1 MRSSKKSCVWC
12 RVSFVFFVVFTI
24 CLGVISGCGSGTA
37 STGSGTSTI
46 QPAPSLTSLSQA
58 STSAGAAGFSLTV
71 TGQNFLST
79 SVVEW
84 NGAPLQTTFTSATQ
98 LVASVPAANLAIA
111 GTAQIAVEDPAP
123 QSLISNS
130 LSFTIN
136 TITPPAPV
144 LTTLSATSA
153 IVGSSSLA
161 LTVTGQNFISS
172 SVVQLNG
179 VSLTTVVNSATQLVA
194 TVPASSLTS
203 TGAFPVTVVD
213 PSPLSLVSNALTF
226 TVNPIPPTL
235 TAVNPSSAIV
245 NTGPV
250 SIVLFGQNFVTGAT
264 VSFGSTKLVVTAQT
278 TTQIQTSIP
287 ASLLTATGT
296 FAVTVSN
303 PAPNA
308 ATSTPFTFKVNPV
321 PVASI
326 TSINPTSVIAGATA
340 VNLQVTGQAFVS
352 GATIQLNGT
361 AVATNY
367 LSSTALS
374 TVVPDSFVAAAGTVA
389 VTVLSAGT
397 GSGPITSNTV
407 NFTVNPLPAG
417 EFIVNQVAN
426 DIVWDPQHQLI
437 YASVPSS
444 ASQNGNSVVVI
455 NPTTGLIT
463 KWVYAGSEPDL
474 LAISDDGQFLYVA
487 LDGSSNVQRF
497 VLPAL
502 TPDIIVSLGGSTFYG
517 VNTAIALDV
526 APGTPHTWE
535 VSVGNPGTSPEAI
548 EGVTVYDDATARPTS
563 AGRYT
568 THPNVPDLLLGTAV
582 WGKDTTV
589 IYGANNESTG
599 FDFYVLPVTS
609 AGIPGAGILDYSGAV
624 SGFGGRI
631 HFDKTT
637 GYVYADNGPVLNP
650 ATGEPVGTFSTSG
663 VMIPDGSI
671 GKAFFST
678 PLYSSS
684 SPLGT
689 ITSYDINHFT
699 PINSMLFPNVVG
711 ATGRLIRWGTNGLA
725 FNAKNTNYTGTTTT
739 TTGKVYIYSGSFV
752 Q

>member
-1 MRSSKKSCVWC
+1 MQSSRTFWAARRASIVIIGLFIFLG
-12 RVSFVFFVVFTI
+12 SVV
-24 CLGVISGCGSGTA
+24 GCSTGTSGTGS
-37 STGSGTSTI
+37 STPS
-46 QPAPSLTSLSQA
+46 QAAPTLTSLSQA
-58 STSAGAAGFSLTV
+58 SANAGAAAFSLTV
-71 TGQNFLST
+71 TGQNFLSA
-79 SVVEW
+79 SIVEW
-84 NGAPLQTTFTSATQ
+84 NGAPLPTTFTSATQ
-98 LVASVPAANLAIA
+98 LVANVPAANLAIA

-130 LSFTIN
+130 LTFSIN
-136 TITPPAPV
+136 TVVPPAPV

-153 IVGSSSLA
+153 TLGSASFA
-161 LTVTGQNFISS
+161 LTVTGQNFISP
-172 SVVQLNG
+172 SVVQFNG
-179 VSLTTVVNSATQLVA
+179 VSLTTVMTSATQLVA
-194 TVPASSLTS
+194 TVPAASLLS

-226 TVNPIPPTL
+226 TVNPVPPLVT
-235 TAVNPSSAIV
+235 TANPSSAIV
-245 NTGPV
+245 NTGPL
-250 SIVLFGQNFVTGAT
+250 SIILFGQNFATGAT
-264 VSFGSTKLVVTAQT
+264 VSFGSTKLTITAQT
-278 TTQIQTSIP
+278 NTQIQATVP

-296 FAVTVSN
+296 FPITVSN

-308 ATSTPFTFKVNPV
+308 ATSIPLMFTVNPV
-321 PVASI
+321 PVAAI
-326 TSINPTSVIAGATA
+326 TSLNPTSVTAGVTGL
-340 VNLQVTGQAFVS
+340 NLQVSGQAFVS

-361 AVATNY
+361 AVTTTY
-367 LSSTALS
+367 SSSTLLS
-374 TVVPDSFVAAAGTVA
+374 AVVPDSSVAAAGTVA
-389 VTVLSAGT
+389 VTVLSPGT
-397 GSGPITSNTV
+397 GSGPITSNSV
-407 NFTVNPLPAG
+407 NLTVNPLPAG

-426 DIVWDPQHQLI
+426 DIVWDPKHQLI

-444 ASQNGNSVVVI
+444 AAQNPNSVVAI
-455 NPTTGLIT
+455 DPTTGLVT
-463 KWVYAGSEPDL
+463 KSVFAGSGPDL

-497 VLPAL
+497 ILPAL
-502 TPDIIVSLGGSTFYG
+502 TPDILVSLGGSNFYG
-517 VNTAIALDV
+517 LNTAIALDV
-526 APGTPHTWE
+526 APGAPHTWA
-535 VSVGNPGTSPEAI
+535 VSIGDPGTSPEAI
-548 EGVTVYDDATARPTS
+548 EGVTVFDDAVARPTS

-568 THPNVPDLLLGTAV
+568 SHPNAGDLLLGSAV
-582 WGKDTTV
+582 WGMDTTV

-609 AGIPGAGILDYSGAV
+609 AGIPGATIVDYPSAV

-650 ATGEPVGTFSTSG
+650 STGKAVGTFSTSG

-699 PINSMLFPNVVG
+699 PINSILFPNVVG
-711 ATGRLIRWGTNGLA
+711 TTGRLIRWGTNGLA
-725 FNAKNTNYTGTTTT
+725 FNANSTTYTGSSNT
-739 TTGKVYIYSGSFV
+739 TTGKVYIYSGSLV